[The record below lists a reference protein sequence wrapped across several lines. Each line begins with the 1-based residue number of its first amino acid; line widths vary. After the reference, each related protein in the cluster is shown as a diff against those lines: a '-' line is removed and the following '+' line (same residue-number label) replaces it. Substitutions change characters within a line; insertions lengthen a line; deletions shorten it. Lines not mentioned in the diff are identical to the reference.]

1 MNLQVQAIHFGL
13 EEETR
18 EFIDKKL
25 GRLGFAE
32 DLIVDLDFTLK
43 KDTHE
48 YELECLVHFRWG
60 KKHIIKT
67 KSYELHEG
75 IDTLIDKLSLKV
87 KKEKDKI
94 KEH

>member
-1 MNLQVQAIHFGL
+1 MQLLIEAVHFDL
-13 EEETR
+13 KDETR

-25 GRLGFAE
+25 ERLGFAE
-32 DLIVDLDFTLK
+32 DLIVSLDFTFNL
-43 KDTHE
+43 DAHE

-60 KKHIIKT
+60 KKHAIKT
-67 KSYELHEG
+67 RSYDLHEG
-75 IDTLIDKLSLKV
+75 IDALIDKLSLKV